1 MSSQHPGFVPL
12 TLCDRA
18 YTFLARGETVAEAV
32 LLAHVYGGAPP
43 AALHAR
49 LAEPLLADP
58 RFFRGADGQWALV
71 GQATPVH
78 GGQTLRELVFTALA
92 VAATGPSPARGR
104 VVHVAALHVCGE
116 RTMARFSAT
125 VNPGKRVPRYVAERI
140 GLATEILDDQLPF
153 ASICDE
159 LVRFLAARPI
169 VAQDARLTWGF
180 VEAELRRLGHVLA
193 DRVLIDANE
202 LATHVLE
209 LRGKPTL
216 ALVAA
221 RLGIGMHRR
230 PRPDEEARV
239 LGLVTGHLL
248 ALAAERGVQGLAAV
262 FEARPSDSRAALRSG
277 EVLKAMTETPGIYVL
292 RDADRTPLYIG
303 KARRLRSRVAAYV
316 HRPLGTTRR
325 LEGLVSAVQSVD
337 SVECA
342 TDLEA
347 LILEDREIRRL
358 QPRFNTVR
366 QQRAPK
372 VWIRLPP
379 SAGPRPGKHARAP
392 ARLELSG
399 GPTDA
404 DGQFVGPFRNQS
416 LAEQARFLARRV
428 FALDALRRAE
438 PAVYAAQLA
447 EAWRFLNGHT
457 DAAIEAAQRGPAALL
472 RKVLD
477 FDWSAALLPADPRVA
492 RYAVLRPTSTGIEGF
507 LLDQGILHSWVT
519 VPFDDAPTDLA
530 ARLLAEAAPR
540 TNPEDRD
547 VVLRWFGAQRPPA
560 GLIHLPDDPLAAAD
574 RLQDAARALGERLQ
588 DAALALGDR
597 LAET

>member
-1 MSSQHPGFVPL
+1 MPSERPEFVAL

-18 YTFLARGETVAEAV
+18 YAFLARGEAVAEAV
-32 LLAHVYGGAPP
+32 LLAYVYGGAPP
-43 AALHAR
+43 TALHAR
-49 LAEPLLADP
+49 LAEPLRADP
-58 RFFRGADGQWALV
+58 RFFRRPDGQWALV
-71 GQATPVH
+71 GQATHVP
-78 GGQTLRELVFTALA
+78 GGNDIRELAFTALA
-92 VAATGPSPARGR
+92 LAATGPSPTRGR

-116 RTMARFSAT
+116 RTIERFSAT

-140 GLATEILDDQLPF
+140 GLAAEMLDDLPPF
-153 ASICDE
+153 ASIFDD

-180 VEAELRRLGHVLA
+180 IDAEARRLGHVLA

-221 RLGIGMHRR
+221 HLDIGMHRS
-230 PRPDEEARV
+230 PRPDEEVRV
-239 LGLVTGHLL
+239 LGLVTGRLL
-248 ALAAERGVQGLAAV
+248 ALAAERDVPGLAAV

-277 EVLKAMTETPGIYVL
+277 QVLKALTETPGIYVL
-292 RDADRTPLYIG
+292 RDSDQTPLYVG

-325 LEGLVSAVQSVD
+325 LEGLVSAVQSVH
-337 SVECA
+337 SVECP

-366 QQRAPK
+366 QQRAPR

-379 SAGPRPGKHARAP
+379 TPAPRPGKHPRAT
-392 ARLELSG
+392 ARLELSR
-399 GPTDA
+399 GPTQA
-404 DGQFVGPFRNQS
+404 EGQFVGPFRNES
-416 LAEQARFLARRV
+416 LAEQARLLARRV
-428 FALDALRRAE
+428 FGLDALRRDE
-438 PAVYAAQLA
+438 PAAYAAQLA

-457 DAAIEAAQRGPAALL
+457 DAAIAAAQRGPAALL

-477 FDWSAALLPADPRVA
+477 FDWSAAVLPADPRVA
-492 RYAVLRPTSTGIEGF
+492 RYAVLRPTSSGIEGF
-507 LLDQGILHSWVT
+507 LLDHGILRSWVMES
-519 VPFDDAPTDLA
+519 FEDAPTELA
-530 ARLLAEAAPR
+530 AKLLADAAPR

-560 GLIHLPDDPLAAAD
+560 CLILVQDDPRAAAD
-574 RLQDAARALGERLQ
+574 LLQ
-588 DAALALGDR
+588 DAALALGERLQDTALSPGDR